1 MVSLKISRASGDVVS
16 EGTPKGSDK
25 RGLLGTAPDVNTFV
39 ITPLVMARAWK
50 RSNSRYFIGLERLD
64 LTKAQR
70 EDAINYLLDQ
80 AAELMA
86 VAGEKPVLVLAPET
100 LVWQ

>member
-1 MVSLKISRASGDVVS
+1 VIKRAWIAS
-16 EGTPKGSDK
+16 EGARCYHFCYHIPGYGQRLETI
-25 RGLLGTAPDVNTFV
+25 RFV
-39 ITPLVMARAWK
+39 I
-50 RSNSRYFIGLERLD
+50 FFGLERLD

-70 EDAINYLLDQ
+70 EDAIKYLPGQ

-86 VAGEKPVLVLAPET
+86 LVGERAVLVLAPAT

>member
-1 MVSLKISRASGDVVS
+1 ML
-16 EGTPKGSDK
+16 T
-25 RGLLGTAPDVNTFV
+25 LLLSHHWLWPG
-39 ITPLVMARAWK
+39 AWK

-70 EDAINYLLDQ
+70 EDAINYLLGQ